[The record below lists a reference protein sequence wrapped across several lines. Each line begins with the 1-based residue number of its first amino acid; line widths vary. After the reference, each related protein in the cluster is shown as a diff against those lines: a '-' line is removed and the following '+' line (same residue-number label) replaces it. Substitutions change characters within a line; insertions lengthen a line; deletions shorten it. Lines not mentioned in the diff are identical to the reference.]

1 MTETQH
7 YYPQETHDN
16 HDNFDGRELE
26 DAPDTTI
33 EAMVTQVNNRQ
44 LGGAALENSTE
55 NPALDSHTE
64 RHENDKP
71 AGSII
76 ELRFAGDKTVSIR
89 PLSEYDVQSTKSKL
103 LFPHELRE
111 YLQGREEV
119 RSAKNKRTAE
129 LDTQR
134 RIDDRNG
141 YDTQTLQTIMRFLR
155 DNPRGQNVL
164 DQVGMESAEDMA
176 TLSIQDSIRLV
187 GYVVASATSYDYD
200 ATKGRHNRADSL
212 ASLDILQRGLAAD
225 SQDDVEA
232 LGVCRNYADMT
243 QSIFKS
249 MRRINPNLRNTN
261 CFSRGGIGSATDG
274 QLLDKNEL
282 ARPRA
287 HAWNDFVTLLPGGE
301 VAITTVDPTSARIN
315 DNGKLVRYDQTA
327 LRAGTHLR
335 NVTKAFEGL
344 DREERVRNAESVRDF
359 YAKRL
364 KTTVDAV
371 RKKYPKAG
379 DVPLNAHR
387 SLQSLALEYAGCARQ
402 FGGDVVDMSK
412 IPKSMRYLVEQAV
425 GDDNVILSPSD
436 FATATSVV
444 WSHDARDARRRS
456 ELLGALEQKR
466 RYAVDHNLAKLFRLN
481 ELNGEYPVY
490 DIRSSL

>member
-33 EAMVTQVNNRQ
+33 ETMVAQVDNRQ
-44 LGGAALENSTE
+44 LGGVALENTTE
-55 NPALDSHTE
+55 NPALDDHAE

-89 PLSEYDVQSTKSKL
+89 PLSEYDVQSTKGKL

-119 RSAKNKRTAE
+119 RSAKNKQTAE

-155 DNPRGQNVL
+155 DNPRGKNVL
-164 DQVGMESAEDMA
+164 DQVGMESVEDMT
-176 TLSIQDSIRLV
+176 TLSIQDSIRLA
-187 GYVVASATSYDYD
+187 GYIVASATSYDHG

-212 ASLDILQRGLAAD
+212 ASLDILQRGLAAE

-261 CFSRGGIGSATDG
+261 CLSRGGIGSATDG
-274 QLLDKNEL
+274 RLLDKNEL
-282 ARPRA
+282 AYPRS

-301 VAITTVDPTSARIN
+301 IAITTVDPTNAQIK
-315 DNGKLVRYDQTA
+315 DNGKLVQYDQTA
-327 LRAGTHLR
+327 LRVGTHLR

-344 DREERVRNAESVRDF
+344 DKEERVRNAESVRDF

-379 DVPLNAHR
+379 DVPLNVHR
-387 SLQSLALEYAGCARQ
+387 SLQSLALEYTGCVRQ
-402 FGGDVVDMSK
+402 FSGDVVDMSN

-425 GDDNVILSPSD
+425 GDDDVVLSPSD

-444 WSHDARDARRRS
+444 RSHDTRDAGRRN